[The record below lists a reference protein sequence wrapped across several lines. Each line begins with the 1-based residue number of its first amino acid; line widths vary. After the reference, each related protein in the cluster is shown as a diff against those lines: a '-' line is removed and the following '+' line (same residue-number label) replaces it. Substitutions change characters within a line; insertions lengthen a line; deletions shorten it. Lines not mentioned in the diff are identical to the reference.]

1 MKKTV
6 TIKKKNYVS
15 ETSIEQNTGEA
26 IVSDLCAV
34 GIITLCFKTVGFV
47 YDKILKMVE
56 QQ

>member
-6 TIKKKNYVS
+6 TIKKKNYIS

-34 GIITLCFKTVGFV
+34 GIIGLCFKTVGFV
-47 YDKILKMVE
+47 YYQILKMVE
-56 QQ
+56 Q

>member
-26 IVSDLCAV
+26 IISDLCAV
-34 GIITLCFKTVGFV
+34 GIIGLCFKTVGFV
-47 YDKILKMVE
+47 YYQILKMVE
-56 QQ
+56 KQ

>member
-6 TIKKKNYVS
+6 TIKKKNYIS

-34 GIITLCFKTVGFV
+34 GIIGLCCSTVTV
-47 YDKILKMVE
+47 IYDQILKMIE
-56 QQ
+56 Q